1 IAASD
6 IGNGWKHVAV
16 AILGFEPLGP
26 VAASGDPLGRIEAE
40 EIATRDLVEHAPDL
54 GLRVRCQIGRCRAA
68 PGPAFEIEAQ
78 AITADAP
85 DALVDRPHAAS
96 HAEGAIV
103 HVRAIGKAPDVL
115 TRSPGQSQAVQPI
128 IAPTEH
134 PRPGDEP
141 AELTA

>member
-1 IAASD
+1 MTLS
-6 IGNGWKHVAV
+6 V
-16 AILGFEPLGP
+16 LGFKPLRP
-26 VAASGDPLGRIEAE
+26 VAASGNPLCRIETQQ
-40 EIATRDLVEHAPDL
+40 IAARDLVEHTPDL
-54 GLRVRCQIGRCRAA
+54 ALRVRRQIGRCRAA

-103 HVRAIGKAPDVL
+103 HVRAIGKVPNVL

-128 IAPTEH
+128 IAPREH

-141 AELTA
+141 AEL